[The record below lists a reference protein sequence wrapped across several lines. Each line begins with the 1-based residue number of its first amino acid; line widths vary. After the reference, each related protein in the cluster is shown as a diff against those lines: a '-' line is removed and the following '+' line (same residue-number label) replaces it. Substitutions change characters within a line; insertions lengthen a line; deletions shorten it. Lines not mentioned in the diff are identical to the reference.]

1 MLVKNN
7 KLQLSSEQR
16 CAMVESNYERHCF
29 INLSA
34 AEKGTSQGDKTLNP
48 SLWLICIESII
59 LRAMSFHGFQ
69 GSVSDTG
76 RGGSLC
82 FCVIRGV

>member
-7 KLQLSSEQR
+7 KLQLSTEQR
-16 CAMVESNYERHCF
+16 CAMLESNYERHCF
-29 INLSA
+29 INLSV

-59 LRAMSFHGFQ
+59 ILSSTAFGGLFRTLGVEACFV
-69 GSVSDTG
+69 SV
-76 RGGSLC
+76 
-82 FCVIRGV
+82 

>member
-7 KLQLSSEQR
+7 KLQLSTEQR
-16 CAMVESNYERHCF
+16 CAMLESNYERHCF

-59 LRAMSFHGFQ
+59 LREMSCTAF
-69 GSVSDTG
+69 
-76 RGGSLC
+76 RGLFRTLGEGASLC
-82 FCVIRGV
+82 FCVICGV